1 MMAVQKMDSGPEKYF
16 VMSNPQLTEN
26 DNDLSL
32 NESYSEENN
41 TYTMYNNVYPDEDEE
56 NIEYKPLSR
65 GIDDVSETFHFQIA
79 MSDLNVMVAN
89 SIQDKTGN
97 KPFRY
102 LTGNFMRVFEDQMS
116 KLEGY
121 KVGIQKRNNIL
132 YVDRSRSSTAYIR
145 VNGDC
150 KYCPKNA
157 KVRYVFTIKNKP
169 TGTEEFVEVHTKC
182 RGIHQHNGAAGIQS
196 SDNRSS
202 SCSSYNNESIKSS
215 LSPPR
220 KNSEKLVLNENNKRL
235 SNEMNISAANKIV
248 MLAKRRRLSNVNN
261 SNDVDR
267 ECGLKDEGVARNVNG
282 TVNGVGGGS
291 SMLNGIERALVSE
304 ISSQI
309 SAKILSKL
317 DVIDLKID
325 QISGRL
331 YELERK
337 FDNLE
342 RVVDEQIL

>member
-1 MMAVQKMDSGPEKYF
+1 MSIQSLDSGPEKYF
-16 VMSNPQLTEN
+16 VMSNPQSTEN

-32 NESYSEENN
+32 NDTYSEENN
-41 TYTMYNNVYPDEDEE
+41 ACSEENIPYTMYNNMYPDEDEE
-56 NIEYKPLSR
+56 NIEYKPSIR
-65 GIDDVSETFHFQIA
+65 ANDDVSQTFHFQI
-79 MSDLNVMVAN
+79 SLSELNTMVAN
-89 SIQDKTGN
+89 SIQDKSGN

-102 LTGNFMRVFEDQMS
+102 LTGNFMRIFENQMS

-169 TGTEEFVEVHTKC
+169 VGTEEFVEVHTKC
-182 RGIHQHNGAAGIQS
+182 RGSHQHNGVNIPQNYE
-196 SDNRSS
+196 NRSS
-202 SCSSYNNESIKSS
+202 SCSSYNNESNKSS
-215 LSPPR
+215 VSPLR
-220 KNSEKLVLNENNKRL
+220 TNSVLNENNKRL
-235 SNEMNISAANKIV
+235 SNESNKSAASKIV
-248 MLAKRRRLSNVNN
+248 MLAKRRRLSNINNVTNVDKECKVNEEVVVKN
-261 SNDVDR
+261 LN
-267 ECGLKDEGVARNVNG
+267 GLS
-282 TVNGVGGGS
+282 GGGLS
-291 SMLNGIERALVSE
+291 IVERALVSE
-304 ISSQI
+304 ISAQV
-309 SAKILSKL
+309 SAKIMSKL

-325 QISGRL
+325 QICGRI